1 MLGMSSK
8 KQRKK
13 IKGMF
18 RNNDISAYKELN
30 ENILIKCIKEICNK
44 PLNKEPIIIISNGLT
59 DEQINKI
66 INFKTN

>member
-1 MLGMSSK
+1 MSSR

-13 IKGMF
+13 IKDTF
-18 RNNDISAYKELN
+18 RNNDITICKELN
-30 ENILIKCIKEICNK
+30 EDILIKCIKKICSK
-44 PLNKEPIIIISNGLT
+44 PSNKEHIIIISNGLT